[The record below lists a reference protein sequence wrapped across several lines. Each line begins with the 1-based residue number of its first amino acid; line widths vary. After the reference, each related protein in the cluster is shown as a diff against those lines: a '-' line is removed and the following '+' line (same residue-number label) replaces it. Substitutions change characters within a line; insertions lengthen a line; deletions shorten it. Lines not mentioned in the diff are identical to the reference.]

1 LSRFLER
8 QPLAIRAER
17 RWVLKVSA
25 DRQRFRLAAAVGTN
39 LNHALAGCATA
50 QQTSSTVEDAARNRT
65 ISSME
70 SSAFVTAELIKNRD
84 LPIQQKP

>member
-50 QQTSSTVEDAARNRT
+50 QQTSSTVEDCRPESNHLFHGELSIRNG
-65 ISSME
+65 
-70 SSAFVTAELIKNRD
+70 
-84 LPIQQKP
+84 